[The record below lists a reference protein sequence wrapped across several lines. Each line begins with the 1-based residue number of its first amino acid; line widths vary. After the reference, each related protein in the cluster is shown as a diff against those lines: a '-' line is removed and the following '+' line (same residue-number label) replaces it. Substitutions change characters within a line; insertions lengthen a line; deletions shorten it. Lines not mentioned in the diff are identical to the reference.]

1 MSGCSL
7 KIALEEVFLYGTV
20 IYAVHITLVSEKMG
34 CYVGIAPDIVLLTQC
49 ALRLQVKCVGAPYV
63 LCIPAP
69 YELLLTHCT
78 LASEMS
84 GCCLRTMVYRVLLT
98 IIFVQIGVPYG
109 LVLKQ
114 WCMCSGVYDCMSY
127 EWVLLTYS
135 GFLLPY
141 EMSGCY

>member
-1 MSGCSL
+1 M
-7 KIALEEVFLYGTV
+7 
-20 IYAVHITLVSEKMG
+20 HITLVSEKME
-34 CYVGIAPDIVLLTQC
+34 CYVGIAPDAVLLTQC

-63 LCIPAP
+63 VCMPAP

-84 GCCLRTMVYRVLLT
+84 GCCLRTVVYSVPLT
-98 IIFVQIGVPYG
+98 IISAQIGAPDG
-109 LVLKQ
+109 LLLKQ
-114 WCMCSGVYDCMSY
+114 WFSWSGVYDCMSY

-135 GFLLPY
+135 GLLFSY